1 MFMGNLL
8 YLLLK
13 IFKKF
18 TDAKKNIWPYVNSI
32 VHHERAPIFSTSSSV
47 PTTDESQTSDHALTA
62 SPIPQH
68 GLATS
73 PVSSEINHDAESQSM
88 LSDASIPDNSSK
100 RYPSPNTDSES
111 LRTGIETFIQDSQP
125 PKDNHLRVAIHGG
138 KPSLSTVLFVQKKV
152 KAKDA
157 WTRSFILKAAS
168 TVDHPPDFELPHGS
182 GPLCPNDLFV
192 CVDLSLWHKGE
203 DVLSANTISSSTT
216 SSSAP
221 SSSIAS
227 SRNDS
232 LHWSDP
238 SMSQYLRIWCWNFD
252 LKVWQP
258 IDYGCSRCITSYD
271 LVLGFYRNT
280 FEPLWVTPDSLHK
293 KNNRRLGSLTKP
305 KIRRKSGR
313 VIGGISKD
321 RQP

>member
-1 MFMGNLL
+1 MPLPPVSNPAPVEGFAESVVAMFPHIQQSEQSDVTESSKANRVQDKDFCSGSSDYSLL
-8 YLLLK
+8 
-13 IFKKF
+13 
-18 TDAKKNIWPYVNSI
+18 S

-73 PVSSEINHDAESQSM
+73 SPVSSEMNHDAESQSM

-168 TVDHPPDFELPHGS
+168 MVDHPPDFELPRGS

-238 SMSQYLRIWCWNFD
+238 SMSQYLRIWCWT
-252 LKVWQP
+252 L
-258 IDYGCSRCITSYD
+258 TSKC
-271 LVLGFYRNT
+271 G
-280 FEPLWVTPDSLHK
+280 
-293 KNNRRLGSLTKP
+293 NR
-305 KIRRKSGR
+305 
-313 VIGGISKD
+313 
-321 RQP
+321 